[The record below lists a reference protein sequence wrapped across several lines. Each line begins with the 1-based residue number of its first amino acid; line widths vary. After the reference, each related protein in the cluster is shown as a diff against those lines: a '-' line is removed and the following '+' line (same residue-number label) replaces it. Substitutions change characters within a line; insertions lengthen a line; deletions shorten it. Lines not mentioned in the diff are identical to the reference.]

1 MSEPRDSA
9 ADVLDGLF
17 ARARSGDQEAWN
29 QLFDACNDK
38 VLRVIRKKLKSQ
50 AAMRSLYDSSDFMGD
65 VWKSLAEK
73 PEHFNFPNLDALLA
87 FLATA
92 AQRKVID
99 EHRRLHTRKNDIGR
113 QRPIAAWAGADEGIP
128 DLASHDPT
136 PSQFAQAN
144 ETGERLLQGQT
155 GLDRRVLELKQE
167 GYSNDEVAKQTGWSL
182 RKVQCFLKGLSD
194 SWIAR
199 GQERRP

>member
-1 MSEPRDSA
+1 MSEPKDSA
-9 ADVLDGLF
+9 SDILDGLF
-17 ARARSGDQEAWN
+17 ARARSGDQDAWN

-50 AAMRSLYDSSDFMGD
+50 AAAMRSLYDSSDFMGD

-73 PEHFNFPNLDALLA
+73 PEHFNFANMDALLA

-99 EHRRLHTRKNDIGR
+99 EHRRLHAQKNDIAR
-113 QRPIAAWAGADEGIP
+113 EQPIAAWPGAGVP
-128 DLASHDPT
+128 DLQSHDPT

-144 ETGERLLQGQT
+144 ETEQQLLAGQT
-155 GLDRRVLELKQE
+155 GMDRRVLELKQE
-167 GYSNDEVAKQTGWSL
+167 GYSNDEVAKKTGWSV

-199 GQERRP
+199 SQERRL